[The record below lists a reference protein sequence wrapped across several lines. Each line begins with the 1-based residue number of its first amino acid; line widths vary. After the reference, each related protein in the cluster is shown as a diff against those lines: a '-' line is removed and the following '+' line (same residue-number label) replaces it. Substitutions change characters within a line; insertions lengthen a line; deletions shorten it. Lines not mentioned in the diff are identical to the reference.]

1 MNRNLFQVLKPI
13 SPRAK
18 LLLGS
23 MSFVLPIIIWCVV
36 SYVPF
41 VWHPQILITDPG
53 STDYLQPGMRMD
65 KHAFADA
72 VKEARGRPQRPAE
85 RCGVNPIYLPA
96 PHEVAAALYSSFITP
111 PATQDGPW
119 LHQSLWHSIQVIFWG
134 FIISSITRRARRHSL
149 RHLCGLRPAQ

>member
-1 MNRNLFQVLKPI
+1 MRNWFQVLKPI

-18 LLLGS
+18 LVLGS
-23 MSFVLPIIIWCVV
+23 MSFVLPIIIWCVI

-41 VWHPQILITDPG
+41 VWHPQVLITDPG
-53 STDYLQPGMRMD
+53 SADYLQPGMRMD

-72 VKEARGRPQRPAE
+72 VKEAEDDNKDPPRGVAS
-85 RCGVNPIYLPA
+85 NPIYLPA
-96 PHEVAAALYSSFITP
+96 PHEVALSLYTAFITP

-134 FIISSITRRARRHSL
+134 L
-149 RHLCGLRPAQ
+149 